1 MAKKIKLVPISLIAI
16 LLFLSIAQAQSYKT
30 RDIFVGSVKSIRID
44 LKYLDN
50 ETAPEGR
57 VRHLSAMR
65 TYEVK
70 GNLTSSEDF
79 YMYGKASY
87 GKDTYTYAPTGKLLE
102 KVHEINGSILKTTY
116 SYNSSGQLLKEIYG
130 LQIKEY
136 IYNLEGRLVE
146 IRRSY
151 GKGVIDSRQ
160 VFSYDDKGNL
170 LDRISYDT
178 NGIFRGKETKTYD
191 ANGRLL
197 EEVNGYGTNIYNA
210 QGQLTME
217 IRGKDTSDSSY
228 RKVIYEYDDKGLIV
242 KEEEFDN
249 KGLRKKS
256 VYTYEFDST
265 GNWTKEITTEWSA
278 DGKQGSWETYREI
291 SYY

>member
-1 MAKKIKLVPISLIAI
+1 MTKKIKFVPIGLIAI
-16 LLFLSIAQAQSYKT
+16 LLLLSIAQAQSYKT
-30 RDIFVGSVKSIRID
+30 RDTFVGSVKSIRID
-44 LKYLDN
+44 LKYLDRG
-50 ETAPEGR
+50 APEGR
-57 VRHLSAMR
+57 VRHLSALR
-65 TYEVK
+65 TYDLK
-70 GNLTSSEDF
+70 GNLTSYEDF

-87 GKDTYTYAPTGKLLE
+87 GKDTYTYDLTGKLIE
-102 KVHEINGSILKTTY
+102 KVHEINGSISKTTY
-116 SYNSSGQLLKEIYG
+116 SYNSSGQLLKETCG
-130 LQIKEY
+130 LQIKEH
-136 IYNLEGRLVE
+136 IYNQEGRLIK

-178 NGIFRGKETKTYD
+178 NGISEEKETKTYD
-191 ANGRLL
+191 ANGYLL
-197 EEVNGYGTNIYNA
+197 EEVNAYGTIIYNT

-217 IRGKDTSDSSY
+217 IWGKDTSDSSY
-228 RKVIYEYDDKGLIV
+228 RKVVYEYDDKGLIV

-249 KGLRKKS
+249 KGLLKKS
-256 VYTYEFDST
+256 AYTYEFDSI

-278 DGKQGSWETYREI
+278 DGKQSSWETYREI